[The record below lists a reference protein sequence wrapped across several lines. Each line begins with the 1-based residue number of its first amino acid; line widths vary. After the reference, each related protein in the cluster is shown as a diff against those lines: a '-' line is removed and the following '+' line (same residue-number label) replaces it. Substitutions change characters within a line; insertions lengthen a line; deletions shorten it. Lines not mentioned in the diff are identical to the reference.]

1 MQSDAFITPPDNIE
15 IIASQPAAPAASD
28 SAVSADGS
36 GHTEADAA
44 VLHTIS
50 KSVKIAPELQGIV
63 IRINGVI
70 VDVLFQNHIP
80 SIHNLLVA
88 LNSKGKTIKLEVIE
102 YLQDRSIRCLALDPT
117 AGLARGDRITDTNN
131 AISVPVGE
139 CNLGHLF
146 NVFGEQQDDEP
157 STPAEKHMS
166 IYNTTPAYIQADT
179 EITLLETGIK
189 VLDMF
194 TPFVKG
200 GKIGFFGGAGVG
212 KTVLITELMH
222 NISQKYQGYSVFTG
236 IGERTREGNEM
247 WFDLKASGVLKRA
260 VLVYG
265 QMNESPGNRA
275 RVVYSGLTMAEYFR
289 DVMSKDVLYFADNIF
304 RYIQAGA
311 EVSALIGQIPS
322 ESGYQPSLQTE
333 IGYVQER
340 IASTASGSITS
351 VQAIYVPADDFSDP
365 AVTTLFGHLDSAIV
379 LSRKVAEKG
388 IRPSVDILAS
398 SSSVLSPEIVGQK
411 HYETAQKSRSLL
423 KQYDALANIIAIL
436 GEDELSDAD
445 KKVVTCAKQM
455 IYYLTQPFTTAEQ
468 FTGKP
473 GKYVTV
479 EQTVNDM
486 ARILDGEYS
495 THDPEKFFMIGDL
508 STLEE
513 NK

>member
-1 MQSDAFITPPDNIE
+1 MDTQKTSQPVAPAQPATTQPPVL
-15 IIASQPAAPAASD
+15 SPAAPAQVVD
-28 SAVSADGS
+28 STAEDLAIEK
-36 GHTEADAA
+36 TA
-44 VLHTIS
+44 
-50 KSVKIAPELQGIV
+50 KSLQVAPELKGTV

-80 SIHNLLVA
+80 AIHNLLHA
-88 LNSKGKTIKLEVIE
+88 TNQKGRDIKLEVVE
-102 YLQDRSIRCLALDPT
+102 YLQDRSVRCLALDST
-117 AGLARGDRITDTNN
+117 QGLARGCPIVDSNSP
-131 AISVPVGE
+131 ISVPVGE
-139 CNLGHLF
+139 LNCGHLF
-146 NVFGEQQDDEP
+146 NVFGEPQDSENY
-157 STPAEKHMS
+157 AESDTHMS

-179 EITLLETGIK
+179 AITLLETGIK
-189 VLDMF
+189 AIDLF

-222 NISQKYQGYSVFTG
+222 NISEKYQGFSVFTG

-247 WFDLKASGVLKRA
+247 WYDLKESGVLKRA

-275 RVVYSGLTMAEYFR
+275 RVVYTGLTMAEYFR
-289 DVMSKDVLYFADNIF
+289 DVLNKDVLYFADNIF

-311 EVSALIGQIPS
+311 EVSALMGQIPS

-340 IASTASGSITS
+340 IASTSTGSITS

-365 AVTTLFGHLDSAIV
+365 AVTTIFGHLDSSVV

-388 IRPSVDILAS
+388 IRPSIDILAS
-398 SSSVLSPEIVGQK
+398 SSSVLSPDIVGQK
-411 HYETAQKSRSLL
+411 HYEIAQKSRTLL

-436 GEDELSDAD
+436 GEDELSEDD
-445 KKVVTCAKQM
+445 KKIVTTAKQM
-455 IYYLTQPFTTAEQ
+455 TYYLTQPFFTAEQ

-473 GKYVTV
+473 GKYVPIETS
-479 EQTVNDM
+479 VNDLEKIISG
-486 ARILDGEYS
+486 AVIDI
-495 THDPEKFFMIGDL
+495 DPEQFYMIGDL
-508 STLEE
+508 GELGVAHE
-513 NK
+513 